1 MSLLEAKAASA
12 ACQKQHVLLLEPPAD
27 TMPVQ
32 PDPATGTRKPSSSI
46 PDLQQLIVEVQSQCV
61 LVLLACLDKSTDIL
75 VLNETCSVMHMFVSV
90 VLCDTLVS

>member
-1 MSLLEAKAASA
+1 M
-12 ACQKQHVLLLEPPAD
+12 LLEPPAD

-32 PDPATGTRKPSSSI
+32 PDPATGTRKPSSI

-75 VLNETCSVMHMFVSV
+75 VLNETCFVMHMFVSV
-90 VLCDTLVS
+90 VLCNTC